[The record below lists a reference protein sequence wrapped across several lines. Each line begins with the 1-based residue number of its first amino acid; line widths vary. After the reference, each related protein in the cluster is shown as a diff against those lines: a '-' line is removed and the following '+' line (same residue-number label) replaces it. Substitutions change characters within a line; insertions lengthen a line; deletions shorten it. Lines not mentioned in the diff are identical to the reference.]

1 MPRKARIDAPGSLH
15 HVICRGIERRRI
27 FLDDTDCGEFVRRL
41 AVVIKDTQ
49 TFCYAWALMPNHF
62 HLLLRTGATP
72 ITTVMQRVLSG
83 YAGAF
88 NRRHRRI
95 GQLFHNRY
103 KSILCQEDAY
113 LLELTRYIHLNPL
126 RARIVK
132 SLEELDLYPYAGHGA
147 LMGRHANDWQETDK
161 ILAQFGSRASAAR
174 KAYRSF
180 VEAGIAEGR
189 KRELTGGGLVRSAGG
204 WGAIKV
210 RRKAHDHQ
218 KGDER
223 ILGDGEFVATV
234 LEAQREKLER
244 RYRLKAKGIDLSKL
258 IERVAEV
265 SGVNAEQIRN
275 PGKQPERV
283 RARSLV
289 CYLAVSELAAT
300 TVALSK
306 ELGIC
311 QSAVSKAVA
320 RGRKYAG
327 DLNTKIDRKC
337 LFRNRPMLPSAS
349 TCCQS
354 ITL

>member
-1 MPRKARIDAPGSLH
+1 MPRKARIDAPGALH
-15 HVICRGIERRRI
+15 HIICRGIERRKI
-27 FLDDTDCGEFVRRL
+27 FPDDTDRDEFIRRL
-41 AVVIKDTQ
+41 AAVVKETQ
-49 TFCYAWALMPNHF
+49 TFCYAWALIPNHF

-72 ITTVMQRVLSG
+72 ITTVMQRLLSG

-95 GQLFHNRY
+95 GHLFHNRY

-126 RARIVK
+126 RAGIVK
-132 SLEELDLYPYAGHGA
+132 SLEELDSYPFTGHSA
-147 LMGRHANDWQETDK
+147 LMGRQPNVWQETDK
-161 ILAQFGSRASAAR
+161 ILAMFGGRASSAR

-180 VEAGIAEGR
+180 VEAGIADGR
-189 KRELTGGGLVRSAGG
+189 KPELTGGGLIRSSGG
-204 WGAIKV
+204 WGEMKL
-210 RRKAHDHQ
+210 RRKAKEHQ

-265 SGVNAEQIRN
+265 SGVDAEQIRN

-283 RARSLV
+283 RARSVV

-320 RGRKYAG
+320 RGRVYAG
-327 DLNTKIDRKC
+327 KLSIRVDGKC
-337 LFRNRPMLPSAS
+337 
-349 TCCQS
+349 
-354 ITL
+354 